1 MLGFI
6 AWAFALAYGRMSD
19 DISWK
24 PFVIFGGLAAVF
36 AILAQQA
43 GSPSFAFDLGGQWA
57 VLAVL
62 FTLGYYFGRWR
73 DSGKQDGRFSD

>member
-6 AWAFALAYGRMSD
+6 VWAFAFGYGRMTD
-19 DISWK
+19 KISWK
-24 PFVIFGGLAAVF
+24 PFVILGIVAGALAFVF
-36 AILAQQA
+36 PQPD
-43 GSPSFAFDLGGQWA
+43 SPSFGFDLGGQWA